1 VNSFIP
7 GFMRTLLLLSLF
19 GLLSPL
25 SRAVGSTFVVVHMAD
40 ESVVS
45 GQLVSVSDR
54 GVELQV
60 NDAGSSPHRRTI
72 ALSEIGRVAF
82 REPTTMP
89 SGPRATNG
97 APAARGAGDAAAWET
112 ALQFFFGPKDNA
124 DAASKPARN
133 EVRGQAATSQPTSK
147 AVARAPIDRTA
158 WALHLVDDDLL
169 HGRVVEWSAN
179 ALHLKLNLPGGP
191 IIELPRNE
199 LSQVWCGSPA
209 EVLKAR
215 GLNPDRGPDDVAF
228 AVNDS
233 EIVAVRGKAVGIDG
247 ESLRFQFDGA
257 ERRISLDRLVG
268 VMIGTSDQLPPDPT
282 FHQAARIDSG
292 DVLSGTWT
300 GFDGKAVSMRTSWG
314 SIVEVPTEAV
324 SGIDC
329 VNGRVVYLSDLKP
342 ATVEQT
348 PFFGKVIPFRNDV
361 SLDGGPI
368 KLSDGEYKKG
378 VCVHSRCVLTY
389 TLDGR
394 FQRFRAKL
402 GFEQPAGRQG
412 RVAARVRGTEKVL
425 YENLDAR
432 GDQPPA
438 ELDLDLAGQQT
449 LTLEVDF
456 GKDQDVG
463 DRVVWANARLL
474 RTDLPQQGAK

>member
-1 VNSFIP
+1 
-7 GFMRTLLLLSLF
+7 MRTLHFLLLL
-19 GLLSPL
+19 GLLFPL
-25 SRAVGSTFVVVHMAD
+25 SRTVNGATFVVVHMAD

-45 GQLVSVSDR
+45 GELVSVSDR

-60 NDAGSSPHRRTI
+60 NTGPSTHRQTI

-89 SGPRATNG
+89 TGARATDG
-97 APAARGAGDAAAWET
+97 APAVTGAGDPVAWDT
-112 ALQFFFGPKDNA
+112 ALQFFFGPKDDA
-124 DAASKPARN
+124 DAASKPAATK
-133 EVRGQAATSQPTSK
+133 VRGEAATSRPASK
-147 AVARAPIDRTA
+147 VAARPPIDRTA
-158 WALHLVDDDLL
+158 WALHLMDDGLL

-179 ALHLKLNLPGGP
+179 TLHLKLNLPGGP
-191 IIELPRNE
+191 IIELPRDE
-199 LSQVWCGSPA
+199 LSQIWCGSPA
-209 EVLKAR
+209 EVLKAKS
-215 GLNPDRGPDDVAF
+215 LNPDRSSEDVAF

-233 EIVAVRGKAVGIDG
+233 EIVAVTGKAIGIDG
-247 ESLRFQFDGA
+247 KSLRFQFDGA
-257 ERRISLDRLVG
+257 ERSISLDRLVG
-268 VMIGTSDQLPPDPT
+268 VTIGASDRLPPDPT
-282 FHQAARIDSG
+282 FHQAARLDSG
-292 DVLSGTWT
+292 DVLSGTWS
-300 GFDGKAVSMRTSWG
+300 GFDGNAVSMLTSWG
-314 SIVEVPTEAV
+314 GVVAVPAEAV
-324 SGIDC
+324 NSIDC

-348 PFFGKVIPFRNDV
+348 PFFGRVIAFRNDA

-378 VCVHSRCVLTY
+378 VAVHSRCVLTY
-389 TLDGR
+389 TLDGK

-402 GFEQPAGRQG
+402 GFEQPAGREG

-474 RTDLPQQGAK
+474 RRDLPQQGAK

>member
-1 VNSFIP
+1 
-7 GFMRTLLLLSLF
+7 MRTLLLLSVL
-19 GLLSPL
+19 GLLFPL
-25 SRAVGSTFVVVHMAD
+25 SRAAAGTTFVVVHMAD
-40 ESVVS
+40 ESIVS
-45 GQLVSVSDR
+45 GELVSVSNR

-60 NDAGSSPHRRTI
+60 NDTGSSPHRQTI

-89 SGPRATNG
+89 SGARVANG
-97 APAARGAGDAAAWET
+97 APAITGAGDAATWET
-112 ALQFFFGPKDNA
+112 ALQFFFGTKDKS
-124 DAASKPARN
+124 DKASKP
-133 EVRGQAATSQPTSK
+133 VSTHTRGQAATSQPASK
-147 AVARAPIDRTA
+147 AIARVPIDRTA
-158 WALHLVDDDLL
+158 WALHLIDDDVL
-169 HGRVVEWSAN
+169 HGRVVEWSADT
-179 ALHLKLNLPGGP
+179 LHLRLNLPGSP
-191 IIELPRNE
+191 VIKLPRDE
-199 LSQVWCGSPA
+199 LSQIWCGSPA
-209 EVLKAR
+209 EVLKAKS
-215 GLNPDRGPDDVAF
+215 LNPDRGPEDVAF
-228 AVNDS
+228 AANDS
-233 EIVAVRGKAVGIDG
+233 QIVAVRGKAVGIDG

-268 VMIGTSDQLPPDPT
+268 VTIGASDRLPPDPT
-282 FHQAARIDSG
+282 FHQAARLDSG

-300 GFDGKAVSMRTSWG
+300 AFDGTTVSMRFSWG
-314 SIVEVPTEAV
+314 SVVSVPVEAV
-324 SGIDC
+324 NGIDC

-342 ATVEQT
+342 VTVEQT
-348 PFFGKVIPFRNDV
+348 PFFGRVIAFRNDT
-361 SLDGGPI
+361 SLEGGPI

-378 VCVHSRCVLTY
+378 IAVHSRCVLTY
-389 TLDGR
+389 ALDGK

-412 RVAARVRGTEKVL
+412 RVAARVRCENKVL

-438 ELDLDLAGQQT
+438 ALDLDLAGQKT